1 MPKKIW
7 VWYWM
12 IYHWIMQI
20 TCPKKIGYGPWTSP
34 HVNGLDS
41 AVQYGKEIPQYQ
53 VGVQPTPLHH
63 WKHNTCIWV
72 IWIHKY
78 LGIISLVFSSFY
90 HPRGLGGLVQTRV
103 IPKSTA
109 EPSCSHLYIYICII
123 LPIKKTQPVHQLFDM
138 ILSCGWWML
147 VLPCPMKYERT
158 YPPLIKWGTCS
169 TSPTEN
175 HTKPWGCYMGTGQN
189 LCTPGEPQY
198 SWAGCSSENGVYR
211 YWCMATSLCMI
222 KYIPLTIMKT
232 NQHPNLNHH

>member
-1 MPKKIW
+1 MPKKIG

-78 LGIISLVFSSFY
+78 LGIY
-90 HPRGLGGLVQTRV
+90 QLGFLLFL
-103 IPKSTA
+103 S
-109 EPSCSHLYIYICII
+109 PSRFRWIGPNSGYTQIHCRTIMFPYIYIHTVYIYICMYNITHQKNATCKPAVWYVSLIQLMNVGAVVPHPLGKII
-123 LPIKKTQPVHQLFDM
+123 
-138 ILSCGWWML
+138 G
-147 VLPCPMKYERT
+147 
-158 YPPLIKWGTCS
+158 
-169 TSPTEN
+169 N
-175 HTKPWGCYMGTGQN
+175 PWDCYMGTG
-189 LCTPGEPQY
+189 PGLDVHPKM
-198 SWAGCSSENGVYR
+198 VIIYR
-211 YWCMATSLCMI
+211 YWCMLHESLFFWF
-222 KYIPLTIMKT
+222 
-232 NQHPNLNHH
+232 N

>member
-1 MPKKIW
+1 MPKKIG
-7 VWYWM
+7 VWNWM
-12 IYHWIMQI
+12 IYHWIIPI
-20 TCPKKIGYGPWTSP
+20 TCSKKIGYGPWTSP

-109 EPSCSHLYIYICII
+109 EPSCSHIYIYVYNITHQ
-123 LPIKKTQPVHQLFDM
+123 KKTACKPAVWYVSLIRLMNVGAPISHEIWENLPSANQMRVGLLHGDGSKLLYP
-138 ILSCGWWML
+138 WW
-147 VLPCPMKYERT
+147 
-158 YPPLIKWGTCS
+158 
-169 TSPTEN
+169 TS
-175 HTKPWGCYMGTGQN
+175 
-189 LCTPGEPQY
+189 
-198 SWAGCSSENGVYR
+198 V
-211 YWCMATSLCMI
+211 
-222 KYIPLTIMKT
+222 
-232 NQHPNLNHH
+232 